1 MIRLFTLLLLILTAT
16 VACAE
21 LPSADNNAIRA
32 ALASGRP
39 TLADFGVQDCP
50 PCIKMAP
57 IMEEAS
63 RELSGKANILFID
76 LTKDKKLGKLYG
88 VRMIPTQIFFNAQGK
103 EVKRHIGFMDK
114 EAILQEL
121 KRAGLK

>member
-1 MIRLFTLLLLILTAT
+1 MIRLFTLLLLFFTI
-16 VACAE
+16 ACAE

-57 IMEEAS
+57 IMEEVS
-63 RELSGKANILFID
+63 QELAGKANILFID

-88 VRMIPTQIFFNAQGK
+88 VQMIPTQIFFNVRGK

-114 EAILQEL
+114 QAILQEL
-121 KRAGLK
+121 MGAGLK